1 MDEAREALEA
11 AQAELYAGDVTA
23 EDRVERAQNKLDGLK
38 AAYEQS
44 AGGGGWGEEDDAA
57 YEDEYDDAYDGL
69 GYSEGNI
76 AEGQTSD
83 EAMRFLGH
91 AAVRGNASRVSAR
104 RASGGKGGSAVVGE
118 EEEREDES
126 GEDDGDE
133 DNPERGGG
141 QWGADKGVREAGMS
155 ARVGQRGG
163 GGGGFGRGLPAGGRG
178 MGGGDGRREGLD
190 RPSRGRGWGT
200 ANAKVARR
208 KEENKGAIGNHHR
221 YSSLSSAMI
230 LVNHGDWENPGMR
243 ILTVVESVLF
253 QEGPCCQENAHGIW
267 LRAAWLRGLLFG
279 RRWTTI
285 HGWG

>member
-1 MDEAREALEA
+1 VDEAREALEA

-23 EDRVERAQNKLDGLK
+23 EDRVARAQNKLDGLK

-57 YEDEYDDAYDGL
+57 YDDEYDDALDGL

-83 EAMRFLGH
+83 EAMRFVGH
-91 AAVRGNASRVSAR
+91 AAVRGNASLVSAR
-104 RASGGKGGSAVVGE
+104 QASGGKGASAAVGE

-126 GEDDGDE
+126 GGDDGDE
-133 DNPERGGG
+133 DDPERGGG
-141 QWGADKGVREAGMS
+141 RWGADKGVREARMS
-155 ARVGQRGG
+155 ARGGRGGG

-178 MGGGDGRREGLD
+178 TGGGDGRRDGVD
-190 RPSRGRGWGT
+190 RPSRGRGWGA

-221 YSSLSSAMI
+221 YSSLSCALI
-230 LVNHGDWENPGMR
+230 LIYIMGTVR
-243 ILTVVESVLF
+243 IRE
-253 QEGPCCQENAHGIW
+253 
-267 LRAAWLRGLLFG
+267 
-279 RRWTTI
+279 
-285 HGWG
+285 